1 MAIASNLGFPRIGPK
16 RELKKA
22 LEEHWSGALDEPALL
37 QTGRDIRKAN
47 WLFQKGAGLDH
58 IPSNDF
64 SLYDHVLDMIALT
77 GAVPRRYRWPGGS
90 VDLRTYFAMARGRQD
105 SSAGI
110 DAPAMEMT
118 KWFDTN
124 YHYIVPEFEEDQT
137 FALAT
142 NKPVEEFAEARGLG
156 VHTRPVLVGPVS
168 FLLLG
173 KSVRPGD
180 NRLQLLDRL
189 LPVYEEVLRRL
200 AGAGADWIQMD
211 EPFLAMD
218 IEEETRSAF
227 RRAYER
233 LSAVSPGLRLLV
245 ATYFEDMRSNLSTA
259 LRLPVAAIHLDLVRG
274 HDQLGPAANEAPSG
288 LSLSLGVVDGRN
300 IWRGDLHR
308 ALDVVEW
315 CIGRVGQDRV
325 IVGPSCSLLH
335 VPVDLGLENRLDKD
349 LLSCMS
355 FAKQKIRDIALITRA
370 VREGRQ
376 AVQDH
381 LEENRQAMEQRRT
394 STRIHNDAVKSRA
407 ASVTGEMY
415 SRTSPY
421 AERRRRQK
429 PALRMPPLPTTT
441 IGSFPQTA
449 EVRAAR
455 AEYKAGNRTL
465 GSYEKFL
472 RGEVEKTIRF
482 QEKIGLDLLVHGEPE
497 RNDMVEYFGEQL
509 DGFAFTRFGWVQ
521 SYGSRCVKPPII
533 FGDVERPEPMT
544 VEWSRYAQSLTDKPV
559 KGMLTGPVT
568 ILQWSFVR
576 DDQPRSETCKQLAL
590 VIRDEVR
597 DLEEAGI
604 RVIQIDEPALR
615 EGLPLRREDRAGYMR
630 WAVDC
635 FRLASSGV
643 RDETQIQTHMC
654 YSEFNEIME
663 SVAAMD
669 ADVILI
675 EAARS
680 RMELLDV
687 FKRFQYP
694 NEIGPGIYDIH
705 SPRVPSVEEMEELL
719 RKAMEVIPQERLWVN
734 PDCGLKTRRWEEV
747 EPSLTR
753 MVSVARRLRASAV
766 AAV

>member
-1 MAIASNLGFPRIGPK
+1 MATASNLGFPRIGPK
-16 RELKKA
+16 RELKKS
-22 LEEHWSGALDEPALL
+22 LEEYWSGDAGEPALL
-37 QTGRDIRKAN
+37 QAGREIRKAN

-64 SLYDHVLDMIALT
+64 SFYDHILDTIALT
-77 GAVPRRYRWPGGS
+77 GAIPPRYRWAGGS
-90 VDLRTYFAMARGRQD
+90 VDLRTYFSMARGLQD
-105 SSAGI
+105 SAAGI
-110 DAPAMEMT
+110 DVPAMEMT

-124 YHYIVPEFEEDQT
+124 YHYIVPEFEPEQKFT
-137 FALAT
+137 LAS
-142 NKPVEEFAEARGLG
+142 NKPIEEFAEARALG
-156 VHTRPVLVGPVS
+156 VHTRPVLVGPIS

-173 KSVRPGD
+173 KSSRPGD
-180 NRLQLLDRL
+180 NPLQLLDRL
-189 LPVYEEVLRRL
+189 LPVYEEALRRL

-211 EPFLAMD
+211 EPFLSTDLTDEA
-218 IEEETRSAF
+218 RKAF
-227 RRAYER
+227 RRAYDR
-233 LSAVSPGLRLLV
+233 LSAISPGLKLLV
-245 ATYFEDMRSNLSTA
+245 TTYFEDMRTNLSTA
-259 LRLPVAAIHLDLVRG
+259 LSLPVAGLHLDLVRG
-274 HDQLGPAANEAPSG
+274 HEQLGPAATEAPAG
-288 LSLSLGVVDGRN
+288 MTLSLGVVDGRN

-315 CIGRVGQDRV
+315 CIGRIGQERV
-325 IVGPSCSLLH
+325 IVGPSSSLIH

-349 LLSCMS
+349 LIAWLS

-381 LEENRQAMEQRRT
+381 LEENRHVMEQRRT
-394 STRIHNDAVKSRA
+394 STRIHNDAVRSRSA
-407 ASVTGEMY
+407 TVTPEMY

-421 AERRRRQK
+421 PERRKRQK
-429 PALRMPPLPTTT
+429 AGLRMPSLPTTT

-455 AEYKAGNRTL
+455 AEYKAGHRTL

-509 DGFAFTRFGWVQ
+509 EGFAFTRFGWVQ

-544 VEWSRYAQSLTDKPV
+544 VEWSRFAQSLTDKPV

-576 DDQPRSETCKQLAL
+576 DDQARSETCKQLAL

-615 EGLPLRREDRAGYMR
+615 EGLPIRKEDRANYMR

-635 FRLASSGV
+635 FRLSSSGV

-654 YSEFNEIME
+654 YSEFNEILE
-663 SVAAMD
+663 GVAAMD

-675 EAARS
+675 EATRS
-680 RMELLDV
+680 RMELLDA

-705 SPRVPSVEEMEELL
+705 SPRVPSGEEMEELL
-719 RKAMEVIPQERLWVN
+719 RKALEVIPQERLWVN
-734 PDCGLKTRRWEEV
+734 PDCGLKTRKWEEV

-753 MVSVARRLRASAV
+753 MVSVARKLRASAV
-766 AAV
+766 AAI

>member
-1 MAIASNLGFPRIGPK
+1 MATASNLGFPRIGPK
-16 RELKKA
+16 RELKKS
-22 LEEHWSGALDEPALL
+22 LEEYWSGDAGEQALL
-37 QTGRDIRKAN
+37 LAGREIRKAN

-64 SLYDHVLDMIALT
+64 SFYDHILDTIALT
-77 GAVPRRYRWPGGS
+77 GAIPPRYRWGGGS
-90 VDLRTYFAMARGRQD
+90 VDLRTYFAMARGLQD
-105 SSAGI
+105 SAAGI
-110 DAPAMEMT
+110 DVPAMEMT

-124 YHYIVPEFEEDQT
+124 YHYIVPEFEPDQK
-137 FALAT
+137 FSLAS
-142 NKPVEEFAEARGLG
+142 NKPIEEFAEARALG
-156 VHTRPVLVGPVS
+156 VHTRPVLVGPIS

-173 KSVRPGD
+173 KSSRPGD
-180 NRLQLLDRL
+180 STLQLLDRL
-189 LPVYEEVLRRL
+189 LPVYEEALRRL

-211 EPFLAMD
+211 EPFLSTDLTDEARK
-218 IEEETRSAF
+218 TF
-227 RRAYER
+227 RRAYDR
-233 LSAVSPGLRLLV
+233 LSAISPGLKLLV
-245 ATYFEDMRSNLSTA
+245 TTYFEDMRTNLSTA
-259 LRLPVAAIHLDLVRG
+259 LSLPVAGLHLDLVRG
-274 HDQLGPAANEAPSG
+274 HEQLGPAATEAPAG
-288 LSLSLGVVDGRN
+288 MTLSLGVVDGRN
-300 IWRGDLHR
+300 IWRSELHR

-315 CIGRVGQDRV
+315 CIGRIGLERV
-325 IVGPSCSLLH
+325 IVGPSSSLIH

-349 LLSCMS
+349 LISWLS

-381 LEENRQAMEQRRT
+381 LEENRQIMEHRRT

-407 ASVTGEMY
+407 ASVTPEMY
-415 SRTSPY
+415 ARTSPY
-421 AERRRRQK
+421 PERRKRQK
-429 PALRMPPLPTTT
+429 PGLRMPTLPTTT

-455 AEYKAGNRTL
+455 AEYKAGHRTL

-472 RGEVEKTIRF
+472 RSEVEKTIRF

-509 DGFAFTRFGWVQ
+509 EGFAFTRFGWVQ

-544 VEWSRYAQSLTDKPV
+544 VEWSRFAQSLTDKPV

-576 DDQPRSETCKQLAL
+576 DDQARSETCKQLAL

-615 EGLPLRREDRAGYMR
+615 EGLPIRKEDRAAYMR
-630 WAVDC
+630 WAVSC
-635 FRLASSGV
+635 FRLSSSGV

-675 EAARS
+675 EATRS
-680 RMELLDV
+680 RMELLEV

-705 SPRVPSVEEMEELL
+705 SPRVPSGEEMEELL
-719 RKAMEVIPQERLWVN
+719 RKALEVIPQERLWVN

-753 MVSVARRLRASAV
+753 MVSVARKLRAAAV
-766 AAV
+766 AAI